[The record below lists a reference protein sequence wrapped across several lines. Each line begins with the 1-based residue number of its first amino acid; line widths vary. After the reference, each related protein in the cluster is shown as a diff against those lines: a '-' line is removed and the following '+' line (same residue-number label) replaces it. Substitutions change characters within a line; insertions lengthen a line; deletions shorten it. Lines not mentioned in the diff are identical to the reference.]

1 MIATL
6 HGVIQAVGDNQLVL
20 ELGGIG
26 LRVAVPLSRLESM
39 PRLGDRIFLHTYLVV
54 REDSLELFG
63 FGEAETRRLFELLM
77 GVSGVGPRLALAT
90 VSHLPG
96 DAIRRAVG
104 GQPELLTRVPGVGR
118 KTAEK
123 IAFELKDKLGEPG
136 LPIEP
141 PSELD
146 GEVLGV
152 LTSLGYSLVEG
163 QAAVQSLAEDA
174 PEELEARVRLALRY
188 FAKP

>member
-1 MIATL
+1 
-6 HGVIQAVGDNQLVL
+6 
-20 ELGGIG
+20 
-26 LRVAVPLSRLESM
+26 
-39 PRLGDRIFLHTYLVV
+39 
-54 REDSLELFG
+54 
-63 FGEAETRRLFELLM
+63 
-77 GVSGVGPRLALAT
+77 
-90 VSHLPG
+90 
-96 DAIRRAVG
+96 
-104 GQPELLTRVPGVGR
+104 
-118 KTAEK
+118 
-123 IAFELKDKLGEPG
+123 

>member
-1 MIATL
+1 
-6 HGVIQAVGDNQLVL
+6 
-20 ELGGIG
+20 
-26 LRVAVPLSRLESM
+26 
-39 PRLGDRIFLHTYLVV
+39 LGDRIFLHTYLVV